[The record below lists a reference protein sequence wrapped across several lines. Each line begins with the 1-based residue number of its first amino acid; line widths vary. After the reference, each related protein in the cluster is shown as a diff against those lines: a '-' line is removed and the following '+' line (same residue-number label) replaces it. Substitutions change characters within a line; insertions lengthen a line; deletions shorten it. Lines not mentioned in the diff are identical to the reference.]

1 MAHCHAAVESRSS
14 ATETFGYLATFSNAA
29 EWDVGVLAG
38 EQLDPGPAG
47 AGTRFRL
54 VVPFLGGRM
63 PLTCEVIRFVPD
75 REVRLQAANDV
86 LRSTDRIVVTGAAD
100 GSTVSYEAEVRLRGP
115 LQVVE
120 PHPAA
125 RLRRRGRAGGCRA
138 GPSAVRAPAGSW
150 HHDATGHTG
159 LVRCRGKD
167 GGGHAVTSLRPAVDA
182 ALEACVVPGFSRIG
196 LAVRSRLLPEFTDA
210 YPAAGRTVIIT
221 GATSGIGYAAAVAL
235 ARRGAAVH
243 FLARD
248 RGRAERARR
257 GIAAASGSA
266 AISYG
271 LADLED
277 LDAVRA
283 FAHQFR
289 ATHDRLD
296 VLIHNAGVVH
306 PEFRTDGAGTELTIL
321 GQVAAPFL
329 LTTLLMP
336 ALLAA
341 APSRVI
347 TVSSGGMYT
356 QRLDLAT
363 LQLPAS
369 RYRGVTAYARA
380 KRAQVALSREWAR
393 RLAGTGVAFHA
404 MHPGWV
410 DTPGVAAALPG
421 LPAGHPADP
430 ALTRAGGRHD
440 RLAGHR
446 ASHAAG
452 QRPVLARPARPAR
465 TPAAVDARE
474 RPRCRTQTLG
484 PPSRG
489 DLHGLTR
496 AGTGRAGQRS

>member
-1 MAHCHAAVESRSS
+1 MARYHAAVESRRS

-29 EWDVGVLAG
+29 EWDPGVLAG
-38 EQLDPGPAG
+38 QQLDPGPAG
-47 AGTRFRL
+47 AGSRFRL
-54 VVPFLGGRM
+54 VVPFLGLRM
-63 PLTCEVIRFVPD
+63 SLTYEVIRRVPGH
-75 REVRLQAANDV
+75 EVLLAATSGV
-86 LRSTDRIVVTGAAD
+86 LRSTDRIVVTGAED
-100 GSTVSYEAEVRLRGP
+100 RSMVSYEAEVRLRGP
-115 LQVVE
+115 LQVLDPVLR
-120 PHPAA
+120 PVCGAAA
-125 RLRRRGRAGGCRA
+125 RRAASRRGRRA
-138 GPSAVRAPAGSW
+138 M
-150 HHDATGHTG
+150 
-159 LVRCRGKD
+159 
-167 GGGHAVTSLRPAVDA
+167 TSFGPAVDA

-196 LAVRSRLLPEFTDA
+196 LAVRSRLLPEYTADDH
-210 YPAAGRTVIIT
+210 PGLDGRTILIT

-248 RGRAERARR
+248 HGRAERARR
-257 GIAAASGSA
+257 GIAAASGSTS
-266 AISYG
+266 ISYG

-283 FAHQFR
+283 FARDFC

-296 VLIHNAGVVH
+296 VLIHNAGAIH
-306 PEFRTDGAGTELTIL
+306 PEFRTDTAGTELTIV
-321 GQVAAPFL
+321 GQVVAPFL
-329 LTTLLMP
+329 LTRMLMP

-356 QRLDLAT
+356 QRLDPAT

-421 LPAGHPADP
+421 FRQVMRPILLSPEQGADTIVWLATAP
-430 ALTRAGGRHD
+430 QVSLGSGRFWHD
-440 RLAGHR
+440 RR
-446 ASHAAG
+446 
-452 QRPVLARPARPAR
+452 ARPEYPLPWTRETDPSTARKLWDHL
-465 TPAAVDARE
+465 AAATATDSPE
-474 RPRCRTQTLG
+474 
-484 PPSRG
+484 
-489 DLHGLTR
+489 
-496 AGTGRAGQRS
+496 AGAGRARQRGCSSVISPRGQG

>member
-1 MAHCHAAVESRSS
+1 MTS
-14 ATETFGYLATFSNAA
+14 FG
-29 EWDVGVLAG
+29 
-38 EQLDPGPAG
+38 
-47 AGTRFRL
+47 
-54 VVPFLGGRM
+54 
-63 PLTCEVIRFVPD
+63 
-75 REVRLQAANDV
+75 
-86 LRSTDRIVVTGAAD
+86 
-100 GSTVSYEAEVRLRGP
+100 
-115 LQVVE
+115 
-120 PHPAA
+120 
-125 RLRRRGRAGGCRA
+125 
-138 GPSAVRAPAGSW
+138 
-150 HHDATGHTG
+150 
-159 LVRCRGKD
+159 
-167 GGGHAVTSLRPAVDA
+167 PAVDA

-196 LAVRSRLLPEFTDA
+196 LAVRSRLLPEYTADDH
-210 YPAAGRTVIIT
+210 PGLDGRTILIT

-257 GIAAASGSA
+257 GIAAASGSTS
-266 AISYG
+266 ISYG

-283 FAHQFR
+283 FARDFC

-296 VLIHNAGVVH
+296 VLIHNAGAIH
-306 PEFRTDGAGTELTIL
+306 PEFRTDTAGTELTIV
-321 GQVAAPFL
+321 GQVVAPFL
-329 LTTLLMP
+329 LTRMLMP

-356 QRLDLAT
+356 QRLDPAT

-421 LPAGHPADP
+421 FRQVMRPILLSPEQGADTIVWLATAP
-430 ALTRAGGRHD
+430 QVSLGSGRFWHD
-440 RLAGHR
+440 RR
-446 ASHAAG
+446 
-452 QRPVLARPARPAR
+452 ARPEYPLPWTRETDPSTARKLWDHL
-465 TPAAVDARE
+465 AAATATDSPE
-474 RPRCRTQTLG
+474 
-484 PPSRG
+484 
-489 DLHGLTR
+489 
-496 AGTGRAGQRS
+496 AGAGRAGQRGCCSVISPRGQG

>member
-1 MAHCHAAVESRSS
+1 MTC
-14 ATETFGYLATFSNAA
+14 FG
-29 EWDVGVLAG
+29 
-38 EQLDPGPAG
+38 
-47 AGTRFRL
+47 
-54 VVPFLGGRM
+54 
-63 PLTCEVIRFVPD
+63 
-75 REVRLQAANDV
+75 
-86 LRSTDRIVVTGAAD
+86 
-100 GSTVSYEAEVRLRGP
+100 
-115 LQVVE
+115 
-120 PHPAA
+120 
-125 RLRRRGRAGGCRA
+125 
-138 GPSAVRAPAGSW
+138 
-150 HHDATGHTG
+150 
-159 LVRCRGKD
+159 
-167 GGGHAVTSLRPAVDA
+167 PAVDA
-182 ALEACVVPGFSRIG
+182 ALEACVAPGISRIG
-196 LAVRSRLLPEFTDA
+196 LAVRSRLLPEFTVGGH
-210 YPAAGRTVIIT
+210 PAADGRTVLIT
-221 GATSGIGYAAAVAL
+221 GATSGIGYAAAVEL

-248 RGRAERARR
+248 RGRAERAGR
-257 GIAAASGSA
+257 GIAAASGST

-296 VLIHNAGVVH
+296 VLIHNAGVIH

-363 LQLPAS
+363 LQLPRS
-369 RYRGVTAYARA
+369 HYRGVTAYARA

-421 LPAGHPADP
+421 FRRVTRPILLSPEQGAATIVWLSTAPHARLGSGRFWHDRRARPEHPLPWTREKDP
-430 ALTRAGGRHD
+430 AAARKLWDHLAAATATDSPKLALTGRD
-440 RLAGHR
+440 
-446 ASHAAG
+446 SAADERDIPAQG
-452 QRPVLARPARPAR
+452 QR
-465 TPAAVDARE
+465 
-474 RPRCRTQTLG
+474 
-484 PPSRG
+484 
-489 DLHGLTR
+489 
-496 AGTGRAGQRS
+496 